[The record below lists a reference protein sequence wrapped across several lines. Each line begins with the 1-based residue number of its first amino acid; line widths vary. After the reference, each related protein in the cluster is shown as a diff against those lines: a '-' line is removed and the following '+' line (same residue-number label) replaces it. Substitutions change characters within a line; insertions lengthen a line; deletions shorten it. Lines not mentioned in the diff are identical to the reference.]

1 MQQRLSVFI
10 GERRDRIGTL
20 AYDPVRPGASQFC
33 YSDSWVSERSAFAIS
48 PELTLSLQWFYLN
61 DTDRRS
67 PFPFAFA
74 DTEPDSWGRRLIKR
88 SFRKAG
94 LNRELTEVD
103 FLLAVDDF
111 SRVGAIR
118 FALDGHQPDDVEEGK
133 RRTPPVIE
141 LGKIAR
147 SSRRFEMD
155 EETDADLDY
164 LEGKG
169 TSLGGA
175 RPKCTVLNE
184 NGRLAIGKFASVNDE
199 RSVVKGE
206 ILGLE
211 LARAAGLNAAIGKVV
226 TIDDVNVAVIDR
238 FDRTSAGRR
247 IPYWS
252 MATFLQS
259 TEDGYPPPCYTE
271 LNERLYLQADS
282 PDKTAAKEIV
292 GRLLLNYLINNTDD
306 HGRNTGLLM
315 RNNGVW
321 VLSPAFDI
329 NPVPLSRPEAPYVS
343 KNYLSLAE
351 GEIEDVR
358 QIWDNL
364 AAFDL
369 TDEEGVEI
377 FKRVIGAV
385 RNWKSLAVKPTVRM
399 NASDLRDYAPAFS
412 SVRVQKAVELAARFE
427 N

>member
-94 LNRELTEVD
+94 LNRELSEVD

-118 FALDGHQPDDVEEGK
+118 FALEGHQPDDVEEGK

-141 LGKIAR
+141 LGKIVR

-175 RPKCTVLNE
+175 RPNALFSTKTDVLPSE
-184 NGRLAIGKFASVNDE
+184 SLRVSMTKEAS
-199 RSVVKGE
+199 SK
-206 ILGLE
+206 
-211 LARAAGLNAAIGKVV
+211 ARFLDSNLRVLQ
-226 TIDDVNVAVIDR
+226 D
-238 FDRTSAGRR
+238 
-247 IPYWS
+247 S
-252 MATFLQS
+252 M
-259 TEDGYPPPCYTE
+259 PPP
-271 LNERLYLQADS
+271 
-282 PDKTAAKEIV
+282 AK
-292 GRLLLNYLINNTDD
+292 L
-306 HGRNTGLLM
+306 
-315 RNNGVW
+315 
-321 VLSPAFDI
+321 
-329 NPVPLSRPEAPYVS
+329 
-343 KNYLSLAE
+343 
-351 GEIEDVR
+351 
-358 QIWDNL
+358 
-364 AAFDL
+364 
-369 TDEEGVEI
+369 
-377 FKRVIGAV
+377 
-385 RNWKSLAVKPTVRM
+385 
-399 NASDLRDYAPAFS
+399 
-412 SVRVQKAVELAARFE
+412 
-427 N
+427 